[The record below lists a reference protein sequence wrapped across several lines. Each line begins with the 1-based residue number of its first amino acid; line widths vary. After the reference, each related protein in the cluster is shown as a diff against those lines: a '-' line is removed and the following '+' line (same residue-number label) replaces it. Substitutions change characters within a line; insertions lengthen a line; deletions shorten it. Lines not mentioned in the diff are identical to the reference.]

1 MAFFEGTQR
10 DWSGAVE
17 LGNEVAGHTLKEVG
31 FDNVLLELK
40 GEILALQVGAGRSKR
55 GDADWETQDRDSW
68 KGSSGGSRS
77 GRSSRSSSSSTFRPA
92 RPEDSADA
100 ASASADGGSENAADE
115 SVIDGSASDILKQM
129 MERRRQQVENNRHD
143 NQTTNPLT
151 ALLGLMIFSPWTLA
165 MAQQT
170 EASENQNS
178 GPSSDDSQ
186 GKGLRMNFRICTLE
200 MVLEYM
206 SEAAGFAIIAEADVS
221 GTVSVWNN
229 EPLDKNQAVALLIRF
244 LLKKATLLCGWVIP
258 SKLSPKA
265 MPALKNLPVQSGND
279 PAVVQN
285 SDRMITQI
293 IPVRYTGAVKLM
305 ENLEPLLPEEASM
318 TANED
323 SNAVVLTGTENS
335 IKRVMEIIQ
344 ALDTNL
350 SGASQIK
357 VFALQYADATELV
370 DVIEDLFEEDSKSS
384 SRSGSSRGSS
394 SSSSSSFFDRIRAM
408 REQRESGRS
417 SSESRSSS
425 SRSGRSSSSAP
436 NPTSRVVAVADE
448 RTNSLV
454 VSAAEEAMPMIAQ
467 FVQEIDRDVDEIT
480 ELRVFDLVYADAFE
494 MSEILTNLFSDENG
508 QNSQTRSSPRFGRG
522 DSSSSSSSRSSSSNE
537 SSARSQSMNQVT
549 AVPDPR
555 TNSLI
560 VWAAANMM
568 PQLER
573 MIQQLDSSNSRQQKV
588 FVYNLDNADVD
599 NVATI
604 LRGMFESQST
614 MMNNRNNANRSG
626 LNTNNQLNN
635 RTVNQSNF
643 SLGGGQNGN

>member
-1 MAFFEGTQR
+1 M
-10 DWSGAVE
+10 
-17 LGNEVAGHTLKEVG
+17 
-31 FDNVLLELK
+31 
-40 GEILALQVGAGRSKR
+40 I
-55 GDADWETQDRDSW
+55 
-68 KGSSGGSRS
+68 
-77 GRSSRSSSSSTFRPA
+77 
-92 RPEDSADA
+92 
-100 ASASADGGSENAADE
+100 
-115 SVIDGSASDILKQM
+115 
-129 MERRRQQVENNRHD
+129 
-143 NQTTNPLT
+143 TNKPIFLT
-151 ALLGLMIFSPWTLA
+151 ALLGLMSFSPWTPA
-165 MAQQT
+165 MAQLT

-178 GPSSDDSQ
+178 GTSSDAVE
-186 GKGLRMNFRICTLE
+186 GEGLRMNFRNVPLE

-206 SEAAGFAIIAEADVS
+206 SEAAWFAIIAEADVS

-229 EPLDKNQAVALLIRF
+229 KPLDKNQAVALLDSILIEKGYTAVRVGNT
-244 LLKKATLLCGWVIP
+244 LKII
-258 SKLSPKA
+258 SKSNA
-265 MPALKNLPVQSGND
+265 STQNLPVQSGND

-335 IKRVMEIIQ
+335 IKRVMVIIQ

-370 DVIEDLFEEDSKSS
+370 DVIEDLFEEDARSS

-394 SSSSSSFFDRIRAM
+394 SSGFSSFIDRMRAM
-408 REQRESGRS
+408 REGRESGGSGRDAGRS
-417 SSESRSSS
+417 SSR
-425 SRSGRSSSSAP
+425 GDRSSSSAP
-436 NPTSRVVAVADE
+436 NPTTRVVAVADE

-454 VSAAEEAMPMIAQ
+454 VSAAEEALPMITQ
-467 FVQEIDRDVDEIT
+467 LVQEIDRDVDEIT
-480 ELRVFDLVYADAFE
+480 ELRVFDLVHADAFE
-494 MSEILTNLFSDENG
+494 MSEILTNLFSGDNA
-508 QNSQTRSSPRFGRG
+508 QDSQSRSSPRFGRG
-522 DSSSSSSSRSSSSNE
+522 DSRSSSRSASNE
-537 SSARSQSMNQVT
+537 GSARSQSMSQVT

>member
-1 MAFFEGTQR
+1 MITKR
-10 DWSGAVE
+10 P
-17 LGNEVAGHTLKEVG
+17 
-31 FDNVLLELK
+31 
-40 GEILALQVGAGRSKR
+40 IL
-55 GDADWETQDRDSW
+55 
-68 KGSSGGSRS
+68 
-77 GRSSRSSSSSTFRPA
+77 
-92 RPEDSADA
+92 
-100 ASASADGGSENAADE
+100 
-115 SVIDGSASDILKQM
+115 
-129 MERRRQQVENNRHD
+129 
-143 NQTTNPLT
+143 LT

-170 EASENQNS
+170 EASENQSS

-186 GKGLRMNFRICTLE
+186 GKGLRMNFRNVPLE

-229 EPLDKNQAVALLIRF
+229 EPLDKNQAVALLDSILIEKGYTALRVGNT
-244 LLKKATLLCGWVIP
+244 LKII
-258 SKLSPKA
+258 SKSNA
-265 MPALKNLPVQSGND
+265 STQNLPVQSGND

-370 DVIEDLFEEDSKSS
+370 DVIEDLFEEDARSS

-394 SSSSSSFFDRIRAM
+394 SSGFSSFIERMRAM
-408 REQRESGRS
+408 REGRESSGSSRDGGR
-417 SSESRSSS
+417 SS
-425 SRSGRSSSSAP
+425 SRSGRSSSSAS
-436 NPTSRVVAVADE
+436 NPTTRVVAVADE

-454 VSAAEEAMPMIAQ
+454 VSAAEEALPMITQ
-467 FVQEIDRDVDEIT
+467 LVQEIDRDVDEIT
-480 ELRVFDLVYADAFE
+480 ELRVFDLVHADAFE
-494 MSEILTNLFSDENG
+494 MSEIMTNLFSGDNAQG
-508 QNSQTRSSPRFGRG
+508 SQSRSSPRFGRG
-522 DSSSSSSSRSSSSNE
+522 DSRSSSRSSGNE
-537 SSARSQSMNQVT
+537 GSARSQSMSQVT

>member
-1 MAFFEGTQR
+1 MITKR
-10 DWSGAVE
+10 P
-17 LGNEVAGHTLKEVG
+17 
-31 FDNVLLELK
+31 
-40 GEILALQVGAGRSKR
+40 IL
-55 GDADWETQDRDSW
+55 
-68 KGSSGGSRS
+68 
-77 GRSSRSSSSSTFRPA
+77 
-92 RPEDSADA
+92 
-100 ASASADGGSENAADE
+100 
-115 SVIDGSASDILKQM
+115 
-129 MERRRQQVENNRHD
+129 
-143 NQTTNPLT
+143 LT

-170 EASENQNS
+170 EASENQSS
-178 GPSSDDSQ
+178 GPSSDDSK
-186 GKGLRMNFRICTLE
+186 GKGLRMSFRNVPLE

-229 EPLDKNQAVALLIRF
+229 EPLDKNQAVALLDSILIEKGYTAVRVGNT
-244 LLKKATLLCGWVIP
+244 LKII
-258 SKLSPKA
+258 SKSNA
-265 MPALKNLPVQSGND
+265 STQNLPVQSGND

-370 DVIEDLFEEDSKSS
+370 DVIEDLFEEDARSS

-394 SSSSSSFFDRIRAM
+394 SSGFSSFIERMRAM
-408 REQRESGRS
+408 REGRESSGSSRDGGR
-417 SSESRSSS
+417 SS
-425 SRSGRSSSSAP
+425 SRSGRSSSSSS
-436 NPTSRVVAVADE
+436 NPTTRVVAVADE

-454 VSAAEEAMPMIAQ
+454 VSAAEEALPMITQ
-467 FVQEIDRDVDEIT
+467 LVQEIDRDVDEIT
-480 ELRVFDLVYADAFE
+480 ELRVFDLVHADAFE
-494 MSEILTNLFSDENG
+494 MSEILTNLFSGDNAQG
-508 QNSQTRSSPRFGRG
+508 SQSRSSPRFGRG
-522 DSSSSSSSRSSSSNE
+522 DSRSSSRSSSNE
-537 SSARSQSMNQVT
+537 GSARSQSMSQVT

>member
-1 MAFFEGTQR
+1 MITKR
-10 DWSGAVE
+10 P
-17 LGNEVAGHTLKEVG
+17 
-31 FDNVLLELK
+31 
-40 GEILALQVGAGRSKR
+40 IL
-55 GDADWETQDRDSW
+55 
-68 KGSSGGSRS
+68 
-77 GRSSRSSSSSTFRPA
+77 
-92 RPEDSADA
+92 
-100 ASASADGGSENAADE
+100 
-115 SVIDGSASDILKQM
+115 
-129 MERRRQQVENNRHD
+129 
-143 NQTTNPLT
+143 LT

-186 GKGLRMNFRICTLE
+186 GKGLRMNFRNVPLE

-229 EPLDKNQAVALLIRF
+229 EPLDKNQAVALLDSILIEKGYTALRVGNT
-244 LLKKATLLCGWVIP
+244 LKII
-258 SKLSPKA
+258 SKSNA
-265 MPALKNLPVQSGND
+265 STQNLPVQSGND

-370 DVIEDLFEEDSKSS
+370 DVIEDLFEEDARSS

-394 SSSSSSFFDRIRAM
+394 SSGFSSFIERMRAM
-408 REQRESGRS
+408 REGRESSGSSRDGGR
-417 SSESRSSS
+417 SS
-425 SRSGRSSSSAP
+425 SRSGPSSSSAS
-436 NPTSRVVAVADE
+436 NPTTRVVAVADE

-454 VSAAEEAMPMIAQ
+454 VSAAEEALPMITQ
-467 FVQEIDRDVDEIT
+467 LVQEIDRDVDEIT
-480 ELRVFDLVYADAFE
+480 ELRVFDLVHADAFE
-494 MSEILTNLFSDENG
+494 MSEILTNLFSGDNAQG
-508 QNSQTRSSPRFGRG
+508 SQSRSSPRFGRG
-522 DSSSSSSSRSSSSNE
+522 DSRSSSRSSSNE
-537 SSARSQSMNQVT
+537 GSARSQSMSQVT

-573 MIQQLDSSNSRQQKV
+573 MIQQLDSSNARQQKV

>member
-1 MAFFEGTQR
+1 MITKR
-10 DWSGAVE
+10 P
-17 LGNEVAGHTLKEVG
+17 
-31 FDNVLLELK
+31 
-40 GEILALQVGAGRSKR
+40 IL
-55 GDADWETQDRDSW
+55 
-68 KGSSGGSRS
+68 
-77 GRSSRSSSSSTFRPA
+77 
-92 RPEDSADA
+92 
-100 ASASADGGSENAADE
+100 
-115 SVIDGSASDILKQM
+115 
-129 MERRRQQVENNRHD
+129 
-143 NQTTNPLT
+143 LT
-151 ALLGLMIFSPWTLA
+151 ALLGLMSFSPWTLA

-186 GKGLRMNFRICTLE
+186 GKGLRMNFRNVPLE

-229 EPLDKNQAVALLIRF
+229 EPLDKNQAVALLDSILIEKGYTAVRVGNT
-244 LLKKATLLCGWVIP
+244 LKII
-258 SKLSPKA
+258 SKSNA
-265 MPALKNLPVQSGND
+265 STQNLPVQSGND

-293 IPVRYTGAVKLM
+293 IPVRYTAAVKLM

-335 IKRVMEIIQ
+335 IKRVKEIIQ

-394 SSSSSSFFDRIRAM
+394 SSSSSSFFDRIRAW

-425 SRSGRSSSSAP
+425 SKSKSSSSAP

-454 VSAAEEAMPMIAQ
+454 VSAAEETMPMIAQ
-467 FVQEIDRDVDEIT
+467 LVQEIDRDVDEIT
-480 ELRVFDLVYADAFE
+480 ELRVFDWVYADAFE
-494 MSEILTNLFSDENG
+494 MSEILTNLF
-508 QNSQTRSSPRFGRG
+508 
-522 DSSSSSSSRSSSSNE
+522 
-537 SSARSQSMNQVT
+537 
-549 AVPDPR
+549 
-555 TNSLI
+555 
-560 VWAAANMM
+560 
-568 PQLER
+568 
-573 MIQQLDSSNSRQQKV
+573 
-588 FVYNLDNADVD
+588 
-599 NVATI
+599 
-604 LRGMFESQST
+604 
-614 MMNNRNNANRSG
+614 
-626 LNTNNQLNN
+626 
-635 RTVNQSNF
+635 
-643 SLGGGQNGN
+643 

>member
-1 MAFFEGTQR
+1 MITKR
-10 DWSGAVE
+10 P
-17 LGNEVAGHTLKEVG
+17 
-31 FDNVLLELK
+31 
-40 GEILALQVGAGRSKR
+40 IL
-55 GDADWETQDRDSW
+55 
-68 KGSSGGSRS
+68 
-77 GRSSRSSSSSTFRPA
+77 
-92 RPEDSADA
+92 
-100 ASASADGGSENAADE
+100 
-115 SVIDGSASDILKQM
+115 
-129 MERRRQQVENNRHD
+129 
-143 NQTTNPLT
+143 LT

-170 EASENQNS
+170 EASENQSS

-186 GKGLRMNFRICTLE
+186 GKGLRMNFRNVPLE

-229 EPLDKNQAVALLIRF
+229 EPLDKNQAVALLDSILIEKGYTALRVGNT
-244 LLKKATLLCGWVIP
+244 LKII
-258 SKLSPKA
+258 SKSNA
-265 MPALKNLPVQSGND
+265 STQNLPVQSGND

-370 DVIEDLFEEDSKSS
+370 DVIEDLFEEDARSS

-394 SSSSSSFFDRIRAM
+394 SSGFSSFIERMRAM
-408 REQRESGRS
+408 REGRESSGSSRDGGR
-417 SSESRSSS
+417 SS
-425 SRSGRSSSSAP
+425 SRSGRSSSSAS
-436 NPTSRVVAVADE
+436 NPTTRVVAVADE

-454 VSAAEEAMPMIAQ
+454 VSAAEEALPMITQ
-467 FVQEIDRDVDEIT
+467 LVQEIDRDVDEIT
-480 ELRVFDLVYADAFE
+480 ELRVFDLVHADAFE
-494 MSEILTNLFSDENG
+494 MSEILTNLFSGDNAQG
-508 QNSQTRSSPRFGRG
+508 SQSRSSPRFGRG
-522 DSSSSSSSRSSSSNE
+522 DSRSSSRSSSNE
-537 SSARSQSMNQVT
+537 GSARSQSMSQVT

>member
-1 MAFFEGTQR
+1 MITKR
-10 DWSGAVE
+10 P
-17 LGNEVAGHTLKEVG
+17 
-31 FDNVLLELK
+31 
-40 GEILALQVGAGRSKR
+40 IL
-55 GDADWETQDRDSW
+55 
-68 KGSSGGSRS
+68 
-77 GRSSRSSSSSTFRPA
+77 
-92 RPEDSADA
+92 
-100 ASASADGGSENAADE
+100 
-115 SVIDGSASDILKQM
+115 
-129 MERRRQQVENNRHD
+129 
-143 NQTTNPLT
+143 LT

-170 EASENQNS
+170 EASENQSS

-186 GKGLRMNFRICTLE
+186 GKGLRMNFRNVPLE

-229 EPLDKNQAVALLIRF
+229 EPLDKNQAVALLDSILIEKGYTALRVGNT
-244 LLKKATLLCGWVIP
+244 LKII
-258 SKLSPKA
+258 SKSNA
-265 MPALKNLPVQSGND
+265 STQNLPVQSGND

-370 DVIEDLFEEDSKSS
+370 DVIEDLFEEDARSS

-394 SSSSSSFFDRIRAM
+394 SSGFSSFIERMRAM
-408 REQRESGRS
+408 REGRESSGSSRDGGR
-417 SSESRSSS
+417 SS
-425 SRSGRSSSSAP
+425 SRSGPSSSSAS
-436 NPTSRVVAVADE
+436 NPTTRVVAVADE

-454 VSAAEEAMPMIAQ
+454 VSAAEEALPMITQ
-467 FVQEIDRDVDEIT
+467 LVQEIDRDVDEIT
-480 ELRVFDLVYADAFE
+480 ELRVFDLVHADAFE
-494 MSEILTNLFSDENG
+494 MSEILTNLFSGDNAQG
-508 QNSQTRSSPRFGRG
+508 SQSRSSPRFGRG
-522 DSSSSSSSRSSSSNE
+522 DSRSSSRSSSNE
-537 SSARSQSMNQVT
+537 GSARSQSMSQVT

-573 MIQQLDSSNSRQQKV
+573 MIQQLDSSNARQQKV

>member
-1 MAFFEGTQR
+1 MITKR
-10 DWSGAVE
+10 P
-17 LGNEVAGHTLKEVG
+17 
-31 FDNVLLELK
+31 
-40 GEILALQVGAGRSKR
+40 IL
-55 GDADWETQDRDSW
+55 
-68 KGSSGGSRS
+68 
-77 GRSSRSSSSSTFRPA
+77 
-92 RPEDSADA
+92 
-100 ASASADGGSENAADE
+100 
-115 SVIDGSASDILKQM
+115 
-129 MERRRQQVENNRHD
+129 
-143 NQTTNPLT
+143 LT

-170 EASENQNS
+170 EASENQSS

-186 GKGLRMNFRICTLE
+186 GKGLRMNFRNVPLE

-229 EPLDKNQAVALLIRF
+229 EPLDKNQAVALLDSILIEKGYTALRVGNT
-244 LLKKATLLCGWVIP
+244 LKII
-258 SKLSPKA
+258 SKSNA
-265 MPALKNLPVQSGND
+265 STQNLPVQSGND

-370 DVIEDLFEEDSKSS
+370 DVIEDLFEEDARSS

-394 SSSSSSFFDRIRAM
+394 SSGFSSFIERMRAM
-408 REQRESGRS
+408 REGRESSGSSRDGGR
-417 SSESRSSS
+417 SS
-425 SRSGRSSSSAP
+425 SRSGRSSSSAS
-436 NPTSRVVAVADE
+436 NPTTRVVAVADE

-454 VSAAEEAMPMIAQ
+454 VSAAEEALPMITQ
-467 FVQEIDRDVDEIT
+467 LVQEIDRDVDEIT
-480 ELRVFDLVYADAFE
+480 ELRVFDLVHADAFE
-494 MSEILTNLFSDENG
+494 MSEILTNLFSGDNAQG
-508 QNSQTRSSPRFGRG
+508 SQSRSSPRFGRG
-522 DSSSSSSSRSSSSNE
+522 DSRSSSRSSSNE
-537 SSARSQSMNQVT
+537 GSARSQSMSQVT

-604 LRGMFESQST
+604 LRGLFESQST

-635 RTVNQSNF
+635 RTVNQSNV

>member
-1 MAFFEGTQR
+1 MITKR
-10 DWSGAVE
+10 P
-17 LGNEVAGHTLKEVG
+17 
-31 FDNVLLELK
+31 
-40 GEILALQVGAGRSKR
+40 IL
-55 GDADWETQDRDSW
+55 
-68 KGSSGGSRS
+68 
-77 GRSSRSSSSSTFRPA
+77 
-92 RPEDSADA
+92 
-100 ASASADGGSENAADE
+100 
-115 SVIDGSASDILKQM
+115 
-129 MERRRQQVENNRHD
+129 
-143 NQTTNPLT
+143 LT

-186 GKGLRMNFRICTLE
+186 GKGLRMNFRNVPLE

-229 EPLDKNQAVALLIRF
+229 EPLDKNQAVALLDSILIEKGYTAVRVGNT
-244 LLKKATLLCGWVIP
+244 LKII
-258 SKLSPKA
+258 SKSNA
-265 MPALKNLPVQSGND
+265 STQNLPVQSGND

-370 DVIEDLFEEDSKSS
+370 DVIEDLFEEDARSS

-394 SSSSSSFFDRIRAM
+394 SSGFSSFIERMRAM
-408 REQRESGRS
+408 REGRESSGSSRDGGR
-417 SSESRSSS
+417 SS
-425 SRSGRSSSSAP
+425 SRSGRSSSSAS
-436 NPTSRVVAVADE
+436 NPTTRVVAVADE

-454 VSAAEEAMPMIAQ
+454 VSAAEEALPMITQ
-467 FVQEIDRDVDEIT
+467 LVQEIDRDVDEIT
-480 ELRVFDLVYADAFE
+480 ELRVFDLVHADAFE
-494 MSEILTNLFSDENG
+494 MSEILTNLFSGDNAQG
-508 QNSQTRSSPRFGRG
+508 SQSRSSPRFGRG
-522 DSSSSSSSRSSSSNE
+522 DSRSSSRSSSNE
-537 SSARSQSMNQVT
+537 GSARSQSMSQVT

>member
-1 MAFFEGTQR
+1 MITKR
-10 DWSGAVE
+10 P
-17 LGNEVAGHTLKEVG
+17 
-31 FDNVLLELK
+31 
-40 GEILALQVGAGRSKR
+40 IL
-55 GDADWETQDRDSW
+55 
-68 KGSSGGSRS
+68 
-77 GRSSRSSSSSTFRPA
+77 
-92 RPEDSADA
+92 
-100 ASASADGGSENAADE
+100 
-115 SVIDGSASDILKQM
+115 
-129 MERRRQQVENNRHD
+129 
-143 NQTTNPLT
+143 LT
-151 ALLGLMIFSPWTLA
+151 ALMGLMSFSPWPPA

-170 EASENQNS
+170 VASETPNTA
-178 GPSSDDSQ
+178 PSSDDSQ
-186 GKGLRMNFRICTLE
+186 GKGLRMNFRNVPLE

-229 EPLDKNQAVALLIRF
+229 EPLDKNQAVDLLDSILIEKGYTAVRVGNT
-244 LLKKATLLCGWVIP
+244 LKII
-258 SKLSPKA
+258 SKGNASTQ
-265 MPALKNLPVQSGND
+265 NLPVQSGND
-279 PAVVQN
+279 PAAVQN

-293 IPVRYTGAVKLM
+293 IPVRYTGAGKLL

-370 DVIEDLFEEDSKSS
+370 DVIEDLFEEDARSS

-394 SSSSSSFFDRIRAM
+394 SSGFSSFIDRMRAM
-408 REQRESGRS
+408 REGRESGGSSRDGGRS
-417 SSESRSSS
+417 SSRGD
-425 SRSGRSSSSAP
+425 RSSSAP
-436 NPTSRVVAVADE
+436 NPATRVVAVADE

-454 VSAAEEAMPMIAQ
+454 VSAAEEALPMITQ
-467 FVQEIDRDVDEIT
+467 LVQEIDRDVDEIT
-480 ELRVFDLVYADAFE
+480 ELRVFDLVHADAFE
-494 MSEILTNLFSDENG
+494 MSEILTNLFSGDNA
-508 QNSQTRSSPRFGRG
+508 QDSQSRSSPRFGRG
-522 DSSSSSSSRSSSSNE
+522 DSRSSSRSTNNE
-537 SSARSQSMNQVT
+537 GSARSQSMSQVT

>member
-1 MAFFEGTQR
+1 MITKR
-10 DWSGAVE
+10 P
-17 LGNEVAGHTLKEVG
+17 
-31 FDNVLLELK
+31 
-40 GEILALQVGAGRSKR
+40 IL
-55 GDADWETQDRDSW
+55 
-68 KGSSGGSRS
+68 
-77 GRSSRSSSSSTFRPA
+77 
-92 RPEDSADA
+92 
-100 ASASADGGSENAADE
+100 
-115 SVIDGSASDILKQM
+115 
-129 MERRRQQVENNRHD
+129 
-143 NQTTNPLT
+143 LT

-170 EASENQNS
+170 EASENQSS

-186 GKGLRMNFRICTLE
+186 GKGLRMNFRNVPLE

-229 EPLDKNQAVALLIRF
+229 EPLDKNQAVALLDSILIEKGYTALRVGNT
-244 LLKKATLLCGWVIP
+244 LKII
-258 SKLSPKA
+258 SKSNA
-265 MPALKNLPVQSGND
+265 STQNLPVQSGND

-305 ENLEPLLPEEASM
+305 ENLEPLLPGEASM

-370 DVIEDLFEEDSKSS
+370 DVIEDLFEEDARSS

-394 SSSSSSFFDRIRAM
+394 SSGFSSFIERMRAM
-408 REQRESGRS
+408 REGRESSGSSRDGGR
-417 SSESRSSS
+417 SS
-425 SRSGRSSSSAP
+425 SRSGRSSSSAS
-436 NPTSRVVAVADE
+436 NPTTRVVAVADE

-454 VSAAEEAMPMIAQ
+454 VSAAEEALPMITQ
-467 FVQEIDRDVDEIT
+467 LVQEIDRDVDEIT
-480 ELRVFDLVYADAFE
+480 ELRVFDLVHADAFE
-494 MSEILTNLFSDENG
+494 MSEILTNLFSGDNAQG
-508 QNSQTRSSPRFGRG
+508 SQSRSSPRFGRG
-522 DSSSSSSSRSSSSNE
+522 DSRSSSRSSSNE
-537 SSARSQSMNQVT
+537 GSARSQSMSQVT

-635 RTVNQSNF
+635 RTANQSNF

>member
-1 MAFFEGTQR
+1 MITKR
-10 DWSGAVE
+10 P
-17 LGNEVAGHTLKEVG
+17 
-31 FDNVLLELK
+31 
-40 GEILALQVGAGRSKR
+40 IL
-55 GDADWETQDRDSW
+55 
-68 KGSSGGSRS
+68 
-77 GRSSRSSSSSTFRPA
+77 
-92 RPEDSADA
+92 
-100 ASASADGGSENAADE
+100 
-115 SVIDGSASDILKQM
+115 
-129 MERRRQQVENNRHD
+129 
-143 NQTTNPLT
+143 LT

-170 EASENQNS
+170 EASENQSS

-186 GKGLRMNFRICTLE
+186 GKGLRMNFRNVPLE

-229 EPLDKNQAVALLIRF
+229 KPLDKNQAVALLDSILIEKGYTAVRVGNT
-244 LLKKATLLCGWVIP
+244 LKII
-258 SKLSPKA
+258 SKSNA
-265 MPALKNLPVQSGND
+265 STQNLPVQSGND

-370 DVIEDLFEEDSKSS
+370 DVIEDLFEEDARSS

-394 SSSSSSFFDRIRAM
+394 SSGFSSFIERMRAM
-408 REQRESGRS
+408 REGRESSGSSRDGGR
-417 SSESRSSS
+417 SS
-425 SRSGRSSSSAP
+425 SRSGRSSSSAS
-436 NPTSRVVAVADE
+436 NPTTRVVAVADE

-454 VSAAEEAMPMIAQ
+454 VSAAEEALPMITQ
-467 FVQEIDRDVDEIT
+467 LVQEIDRDVDEIT
-480 ELRVFDLVYADAFE
+480 ELRVFDLVHADAFE
-494 MSEILTNLFSDENG
+494 MSEILTNLFSGDNAQG
-508 QNSQTRSSPRFGRG
+508 SQSRSSPRFGRG
-522 DSSSSSSSRSSSSNE
+522 DSRSSSRSSSNE
-537 SSARSQSMNQVT
+537 GSARSQSMSQVT

>member
-1 MAFFEGTQR
+1 MITKR
-10 DWSGAVE
+10 P
-17 LGNEVAGHTLKEVG
+17 
-31 FDNVLLELK
+31 
-40 GEILALQVGAGRSKR
+40 IL
-55 GDADWETQDRDSW
+55 
-68 KGSSGGSRS
+68 
-77 GRSSRSSSSSTFRPA
+77 
-92 RPEDSADA
+92 
-100 ASASADGGSENAADE
+100 
-115 SVIDGSASDILKQM
+115 
-129 MERRRQQVENNRHD
+129 
-143 NQTTNPLT
+143 LT

-170 EASENQNS
+170 EASENQSS

-186 GKGLRMNFRICTLE
+186 GKGLRMNFRNVPLE

-229 EPLDKNQAVALLIRF
+229 EPLDKNQAVALLDSILIEKGYTALRVGNT
-244 LLKKATLLCGWVIP
+244 LKII
-258 SKLSPKA
+258 SKSNA
-265 MPALKNLPVQSGND
+265 STQNLPVQSGND

-394 SSSSSSFFDRIRAM
+394 SSSSSSFFDRIRAW

-425 SRSGRSSSSAP
+425 SKSKSSSSAP

-454 VSAAEEAMPMIAQ
+454 VSAAEEALPMITQ
-467 FVQEIDRDVDEIT
+467 LVQEIDRDVDEIT
-480 ELRVFDLVYADAFE
+480 ELRVFDLVHADAFE
-494 MSEILTNLFSDENG
+494 MSEILTNLFSGDNAQG
-508 QNSQTRSSPRFGRG
+508 SQSRSSPRFGRG
-522 DSSSSSSSRSSSSNE
+522 DSRSSSRSSSNE
-537 SSARSQSMNQVT
+537 GSARSQSMSQVT

-573 MIQQLDSSNSRQQKV
+573 MIQQLDSSNARQQKV

-614 MMNNRNNANRSG
+614 MMNNSNNANRSG

>member
-1 MAFFEGTQR
+1 MITKR
-10 DWSGAVE
+10 P
-17 LGNEVAGHTLKEVG
+17 
-31 FDNVLLELK
+31 
-40 GEILALQVGAGRSKR
+40 IL
-55 GDADWETQDRDSW
+55 
-68 KGSSGGSRS
+68 
-77 GRSSRSSSSSTFRPA
+77 
-92 RPEDSADA
+92 
-100 ASASADGGSENAADE
+100 
-115 SVIDGSASDILKQM
+115 
-129 MERRRQQVENNRHD
+129 
-143 NQTTNPLT
+143 LT

-170 EASENQNS
+170 EASENQSS

-186 GKGLRMNFRICTLE
+186 GKGLRMNFRNVPLE

-229 EPLDKNQAVALLIRF
+229 EPLDKNQAVALLDSILIEKGYTALRVGNT
-244 LLKKATLLCGWVIP
+244 LKII
-258 SKLSPKA
+258 SKSNA
-265 MPALKNLPVQSGND
+265 STQNLPVQSGND

-305 ENLEPLLPEEASM
+305 ENLEPLLPGEASM

-370 DVIEDLFEEDSKSS
+370 DVIEDLFEEDARSS

-394 SSSSSSFFDRIRAM
+394 SSGFSSFIERMRAM
-408 REQRESGRS
+408 REGRESSGSSRYGGR
-417 SSESRSSS
+417 SS
-425 SRSGRSSSSAP
+425 SRSGRSSSSAS
-436 NPTSRVVAVADE
+436 NPTTRVVAVADE

-454 VSAAEEAMPMIAQ
+454 VSAAEEALPMITQ
-467 FVQEIDRDVDEIT
+467 LVQEIDRDVDEIT
-480 ELRVFDLVYADAFE
+480 ELRVFDLVHADAFE
-494 MSEILTNLFSDENG
+494 MSEILTNLFSGDNAQG
-508 QNSQTRSSPRFGRG
+508 SQSRSSPRFGRG
-522 DSSSSSSSRSSSSNE
+522 DSRSSSRSSSNE
-537 SSARSQSMNQVT
+537 GSARSQSMSQVT

>member
-1 MAFFEGTQR
+1 MITKR
-10 DWSGAVE
+10 P
-17 LGNEVAGHTLKEVG
+17 
-31 FDNVLLELK
+31 
-40 GEILALQVGAGRSKR
+40 IL
-55 GDADWETQDRDSW
+55 
-68 KGSSGGSRS
+68 
-77 GRSSRSSSSSTFRPA
+77 
-92 RPEDSADA
+92 
-100 ASASADGGSENAADE
+100 
-115 SVIDGSASDILKQM
+115 
-129 MERRRQQVENNRHD
+129 
-143 NQTTNPLT
+143 LT

-178 GPSSDDSQ
+178 GPFSDDSQ
-186 GKGLRMNFRICTLE
+186 GKGLRMNFRNVPLE

-229 EPLDKNQAVALLIRF
+229 EPLDKNQAVALLDSILIEKGYTALRVGNT
-244 LLKKATLLCGWVIP
+244 LKII
-258 SKLSPKA
+258 SKSNA
-265 MPALKNLPVQSGND
+265 STQNLPVQSGND

-370 DVIEDLFEEDSKSS
+370 DVIEDLFEEDARSS

-394 SSSSSSFFDRIRAM
+394 SSGFSSFIERMRAM
-408 REQRESGRS
+408 REGRESSGSSRDGGR
-417 SSESRSSS
+417 SS
-425 SRSGRSSSSAP
+425 SRSGRSSSSAS
-436 NPTSRVVAVADE
+436 NPTTRVVAVADE

-454 VSAAEEAMPMIAQ
+454 VSAAEEALPMITQ
-467 FVQEIDRDVDEIT
+467 LVQEIDRDVDEIT
-480 ELRVFDLVYADAFE
+480 ELRVFDLVHADAFE
-494 MSEILTNLFSDENG
+494 MSEILTNLFSGDNAQG
-508 QNSQTRSSPRFGRG
+508 SQSRSSPRFGRG
-522 DSSSSSSSRSSSSNE
+522 DSRSSSRSSSNE
-537 SSARSQSMNQVT
+537 GSARSQSMSQVT

>member
-1 MAFFEGTQR
+1 
-10 DWSGAVE
+10 
-17 LGNEVAGHTLKEVG
+17 
-31 FDNVLLELK
+31 
-40 GEILALQVGAGRSKR
+40 
-55 GDADWETQDRDSW
+55 
-68 KGSSGGSRS
+68 
-77 GRSSRSSSSSTFRPA
+77 
-92 RPEDSADA
+92 
-100 ASASADGGSENAADE
+100 
-115 SVIDGSASDILKQM
+115 
-129 MERRRQQVENNRHD
+129 
-143 NQTTNPLT
+143 
-151 ALLGLMIFSPWTLA
+151 
-165 MAQQT
+165 
-170 EASENQNS
+170 
-178 GPSSDDSQ
+178 
-186 GKGLRMNFRICTLE
+186 MNFRNVPLE

-229 EPLDKNQAVALLIRF
+229 KPLDKNQAVALLDSILIEKGYTAVRVGNT
-244 LLKKATLLCGWVIP
+244 LKII
-258 SKLSPKA
+258 SKSNA
-265 MPALKNLPVQSGND
+265 STQNLPVQSGND
-279 PAVVQN
+279 PSAVQN

-370 DVIEDLFEEDSKSS
+370 DVIEDLFEEDARSS

-394 SSSSSSFFDRIRAM
+394 SSGFSSFIDRMRAM
-408 REQRESGRS
+408 REGRESGGSGRDGGRS
-417 SSESRSSS
+417 SSR
-425 SRSGRSSSSAP
+425 GDRSSSSAP
-436 NPTSRVVAVADE
+436 NPTTRVVAVADE

-454 VSAAEEAMPMIAQ
+454 VSAAEEALPMITQ
-467 FVQEIDRDVDEIT
+467 LVQEIDRDVDEIT
-480 ELRVFDLVYADAFE
+480 ELRVFDLVHADAFE
-494 MSEILTNLFSDENG
+494 MSEILTNLFSGDNAQG
-508 QNSQTRSSPRFGRG
+508 SQSRSSPRFGRG
-522 DSSSSSSSRSSSSNE
+522 DSRSSSRSSSNE
-537 SSARSQSMNQVT
+537 GSARSQSMSQVT

>member
-1 MAFFEGTQR
+1 MITKR
-10 DWSGAVE
+10 P
-17 LGNEVAGHTLKEVG
+17 
-31 FDNVLLELK
+31 
-40 GEILALQVGAGRSKR
+40 IL
-55 GDADWETQDRDSW
+55 
-68 KGSSGGSRS
+68 
-77 GRSSRSSSSSTFRPA
+77 
-92 RPEDSADA
+92 
-100 ASASADGGSENAADE
+100 
-115 SVIDGSASDILKQM
+115 
-129 MERRRQQVENNRHD
+129 
-143 NQTTNPLT
+143 LT

-186 GKGLRMNFRICTLE
+186 GKGLRMNFRNVPLE

-229 EPLDKNQAVALLIRF
+229 EPLDKNQAVALLDSILIEKGYTAVRVGNT
-244 LLKKATLLCGWVIP
+244 LKII
-258 SKLSPKA
+258 SKSNA
-265 MPALKNLPVQSGND
+265 STQNLPVQSGND

-394 SSSSSSFFDRIRAM
+394 SSSSSSFFDRIRAW

-425 SRSGRSSSSAP
+425 SKSKSSSSAP

-454 VSAAEEAMPMIAQ
+454 VSAAEETMPMIAQ
-467 FVQEIDRDVDEIT
+467 LVQEIDRDVDEIT

-508 QNSQTRSSPRFGRG
+508 QNSQTRSSPRYSRS
-522 DSSSSSSSRSSSSNE
+522 SSSSSSSRSSRSSRSLSSKE
-537 SSARSQSMNQVT
+537 SSRSQSMNQVT

>member
-1 MAFFEGTQR
+1 MITKR
-10 DWSGAVE
+10 P
-17 LGNEVAGHTLKEVG
+17 
-31 FDNVLLELK
+31 
-40 GEILALQVGAGRSKR
+40 IL
-55 GDADWETQDRDSW
+55 
-68 KGSSGGSRS
+68 
-77 GRSSRSSSSSTFRPA
+77 
-92 RPEDSADA
+92 
-100 ASASADGGSENAADE
+100 
-115 SVIDGSASDILKQM
+115 
-129 MERRRQQVENNRHD
+129 
-143 NQTTNPLT
+143 LT

-170 EASENQNS
+170 EASENQSS

-186 GKGLRMNFRICTLE
+186 GKGLRMNFRNVPLE

-229 EPLDKNQAVALLIRF
+229 EPLDKNQAVALLDSILIEKGYTALRVGNT
-244 LLKKATLLCGWVIP
+244 LKII
-258 SKLSPKA
+258 SKSNA
-265 MPALKNLPVQSGND
+265 STQNLPVQSGND

-394 SSSSSSFFDRIRAM
+394 SSSSSSFFDRIRAW

-425 SRSGRSSSSAP
+425 SKSKSSSSAP

-454 VSAAEEAMPMIAQ
+454 VSAAEEALPMITQ
-467 FVQEIDRDVDEIT
+467 LVQEIDRDVDEIT
-480 ELRVFDLVYADAFE
+480 ELRVFDLVHADAFE
-494 MSEILTNLFSDENG
+494 MSEILTNLFSGDNAQG
-508 QNSQTRSSPRFGRG
+508 SQSRSSPRFGRG
-522 DSSSSSSSRSSSSNE
+522 DSRSSSRSSSNE
-537 SSARSQSMNQVT
+537 GSARSQSMSQVT

>member
-1 MAFFEGTQR
+1 MITKR
-10 DWSGAVE
+10 P
-17 LGNEVAGHTLKEVG
+17 
-31 FDNVLLELK
+31 
-40 GEILALQVGAGRSKR
+40 IL
-55 GDADWETQDRDSW
+55 
-68 KGSSGGSRS
+68 
-77 GRSSRSSSSSTFRPA
+77 
-92 RPEDSADA
+92 
-100 ASASADGGSENAADE
+100 
-115 SVIDGSASDILKQM
+115 
-129 MERRRQQVENNRHD
+129 
-143 NQTTNPLT
+143 LT
-151 ALLGLMIFSPWTLA
+151 ALLGLMIFSPWALA

-186 GKGLRMNFRICTLE
+186 GKGLRMNFRNVPLE

-229 EPLDKNQAVALLIRF
+229 EPLDKNQAVALLDSILIEKGYTALRVGNT
-244 LLKKATLLCGWVIP
+244 LKII
-258 SKLSPKA
+258 SKSNA
-265 MPALKNLPVQSGND
+265 STQNLPVQSGND

-305 ENLEPLLPEEASM
+305 ENLEPLLPGEASM

-370 DVIEDLFEEDSKSS
+370 DVIEDLFEEDARSS

-394 SSSSSSFFDRIRAM
+394 SSGFSSFIERMRAM
-408 REQRESGRS
+408 REGRESSGSSRDGGR
-417 SSESRSSS
+417 SS
-425 SRSGRSSSSAP
+425 SRSGRSSSSAS
-436 NPTSRVVAVADE
+436 NPTTRVVAVADE

-454 VSAAEEAMPMIAQ
+454 VSAAEEALPMITQ
-467 FVQEIDRDVDEIT
+467 LVQEIDRDVDEIT
-480 ELRVFDLVYADAFE
+480 ELRVFDLVHADAFE
-494 MSEILTNLFSDENG
+494 MSEILTNLFSGDNAQG
-508 QNSQTRSSPRFGRG
+508 SQSRSSPRFGRG
-522 DSSSSSSSRSSSSNE
+522 DSRSSSRSSSNE
-537 SSARSQSMNQVT
+537 GSARSQSMSQVT

>member
-1 MAFFEGTQR
+1 MITKR
-10 DWSGAVE
+10 P
-17 LGNEVAGHTLKEVG
+17 
-31 FDNVLLELK
+31 
-40 GEILALQVGAGRSKR
+40 IL
-55 GDADWETQDRDSW
+55 
-68 KGSSGGSRS
+68 
-77 GRSSRSSSSSTFRPA
+77 
-92 RPEDSADA
+92 
-100 ASASADGGSENAADE
+100 
-115 SVIDGSASDILKQM
+115 
-129 MERRRQQVENNRHD
+129 
-143 NQTTNPLT
+143 LT
-151 ALLGLMIFSPWTLA
+151 ALLGLMSFSPWTLA

-170 EASENQNS
+170 EASENQSS

-186 GKGLRMNFRICTLE
+186 GKGLRMNFRNVPLE

-229 EPLDKNQAVALLIRF
+229 EPLDKNQAVALLDSILIEKGYTAVRVGNT
-244 LLKKATLLCGWVIP
+244 LKII
-258 SKLSPKA
+258 SKSNA
-265 MPALKNLPVQSGND
+265 STQNLPVQSGND

-350 SGASQIK
+350 SGTSQIK

-394 SSSSSSFFDRIRAM
+394 SSSSSSFFDRIRAW

-425 SRSGRSSSSAP
+425 SKSKSSSSAP

-454 VSAAEEAMPMIAQ
+454 VSAAEETMPMIAQ
-467 FVQEIDRDVDEIT
+467 LVQEIDRDVDEIT
-480 ELRVFDLVYADAFE
+480 ELRVFDLVHADAFE
-494 MSEILTNLFSDENG
+494 MSEILTNLFSGDNA
-508 QNSQTRSSPRFGRG
+508 QDSQSRSSPRFGRG
-522 DSSSSSSSRSSSSNE
+522 DSRSSSRSASNE
-537 SSARSQSMNQVT
+537 GSARSQSMSQVT

>member
-1 MAFFEGTQR
+1 MITKR
-10 DWSGAVE
+10 P
-17 LGNEVAGHTLKEVG
+17 
-31 FDNVLLELK
+31 
-40 GEILALQVGAGRSKR
+40 IL
-55 GDADWETQDRDSW
+55 
-68 KGSSGGSRS
+68 
-77 GRSSRSSSSSTFRPA
+77 
-92 RPEDSADA
+92 
-100 ASASADGGSENAADE
+100 
-115 SVIDGSASDILKQM
+115 
-129 MERRRQQVENNRHD
+129 
-143 NQTTNPLT
+143 LT

-170 EASENQNS
+170 EASENQSS

-186 GKGLRMNFRICTLE
+186 GKGLRMNFRNVPLE

-229 EPLDKNQAVALLIRF
+229 EPLDKNQAVALLDSILIEKGYTALRVGNT
-244 LLKKATLLCGWVIP
+244 LKII
-258 SKLSPKA
+258 SKSNA
-265 MPALKNLPVQSGND
+265 STQNLPVQSGND

-370 DVIEDLFEEDSKSS
+370 DVIEDLFEEDARSS

-394 SSSSSSFFDRIRAM
+394 SSGFSSFIERMRAM
-408 REQRESGRS
+408 REGRESSGSSRDGGR
-417 SSESRSSS
+417 SS
-425 SRSGRSSSSAP
+425 SRSGRSSSSAS
-436 NPTSRVVAVADE
+436 NPTTRVVAVADE

-454 VSAAEEAMPMIAQ
+454 VSAAEEALPMITQ
-467 FVQEIDRDVDEIT
+467 LVQEIDRDVDEIT
-480 ELRVFDLVYADAFE
+480 ELRVFDLVHADAFE
-494 MSEILTNLFSDENG
+494 MSEILTNLFSGDNAQG
-508 QNSQTRSSPRFGRG
+508 SQSRSSPRFGRG
-522 DSSSSSSSRSSSSNE
+522 DSRSSSRSSSNE
-537 SSARSQSMNQVT
+537 GSARSQSMSQVT

-573 MIQQLDSSNSRQQKV
+573 MIQQLDSSNARQQKV

-614 MMNNRNNANRSG
+614 MMNNSNNANRSG

>member
-1 MAFFEGTQR
+1 MITKR
-10 DWSGAVE
+10 P
-17 LGNEVAGHTLKEVG
+17 
-31 FDNVLLELK
+31 
-40 GEILALQVGAGRSKR
+40 IL
-55 GDADWETQDRDSW
+55 
-68 KGSSGGSRS
+68 
-77 GRSSRSSSSSTFRPA
+77 
-92 RPEDSADA
+92 
-100 ASASADGGSENAADE
+100 
-115 SVIDGSASDILKQM
+115 
-129 MERRRQQVENNRHD
+129 
-143 NQTTNPLT
+143 LT

-170 EASENQNS
+170 EASENQSS

-186 GKGLRMNFRICTLE
+186 GKGLRMNFRNVPLE

-229 EPLDKNQAVALLIRF
+229 EPLDINQAVALLDSILIEKGYTALRVGNT
-244 LLKKATLLCGWVIP
+244 LKII
-258 SKLSPKA
+258 SKSNA
-265 MPALKNLPVQSGND
+265 STQNLPVQSGND

-370 DVIEDLFEEDSKSS
+370 DVIEDLFEEDARSS

-394 SSSSSSFFDRIRAM
+394 SSGFSSFIERMRAM
-408 REQRESGRS
+408 REGRESSGSSRDGGR
-417 SSESRSSS
+417 SS
-425 SRSGRSSSSAP
+425 SRSGRSSSSAS
-436 NPTSRVVAVADE
+436 NPTTRVVAVADE

-454 VSAAEEAMPMIAQ
+454 VSAAEEALPMITQ
-467 FVQEIDRDVDEIT
+467 LVQEIDRDVDEIT
-480 ELRVFDLVYADAFE
+480 ELRVFDLVHADAFE
-494 MSEILTNLFSDENG
+494 MSEILTNLFSGDNAQG
-508 QNSQTRSSPRFGRG
+508 SQSRSSPRFGRG
-522 DSSSSSSSRSSSSNE
+522 DSRSSSRSSSNE
-537 SSARSQSMNQVT
+537 GSARSQSMSQVT

>member
-1 MAFFEGTQR
+1 
-10 DWSGAVE
+10 
-17 LGNEVAGHTLKEVG
+17 
-31 FDNVLLELK
+31 
-40 GEILALQVGAGRSKR
+40 
-55 GDADWETQDRDSW
+55 
-68 KGSSGGSRS
+68 
-77 GRSSRSSSSSTFRPA
+77 
-92 RPEDSADA
+92 
-100 ASASADGGSENAADE
+100 
-115 SVIDGSASDILKQM
+115 
-129 MERRRQQVENNRHD
+129 
-143 NQTTNPLT
+143 
-151 ALLGLMIFSPWTLA
+151 
-165 MAQQT
+165 
-170 EASENQNS
+170 
-178 GPSSDDSQ
+178 
-186 GKGLRMNFRICTLE
+186 
-200 MVLEYM
+200 
-206 SEAAGFAIIAEADVS
+206 
-221 GTVSVWNN
+221 
-229 EPLDKNQAVALLIRF
+229 
-244 LLKKATLLCGWVIP
+244 
-258 SKLSPKA
+258 
-265 MPALKNLPVQSGND
+265 
-279 PAVVQN
+279 
-285 SDRMITQI
+285 MITQI

-370 DVIEDLFEEDSKSS
+370 DVIEDLFEEDARSS

-394 SSSSSSFFDRIRAM
+394 SSGFSSFIERMRAM
-408 REQRESGRS
+408 REGRESSGSSRDGGR
-417 SSESRSSS
+417 SS
-425 SRSGRSSSSAP
+425 SRSGRSSSSAS
-436 NPTSRVVAVADE
+436 NPTTRVVAVADE

-454 VSAAEEAMPMIAQ
+454 VSAAEEALPMITQ
-467 FVQEIDRDVDEIT
+467 LVQEIDRDVDEIT
-480 ELRVFDLVYADAFE
+480 ELRVFDLVHADAFE
-494 MSEILTNLFSDENG
+494 MSEILTNLFSGDNAQG
-508 QNSQTRSSPRFGRG
+508 SQSRSSPRFGRG
-522 DSSSSSSSRSSSSNE
+522 DSRSSSRSSGNE
-537 SSARSQSMNQVT
+537 GSARSQSMSQVT

>member
-1 MAFFEGTQR
+1 MITNKPIF
-10 DWSGAVE
+10 
-17 LGNEVAGHTLKEVG
+17 L
-31 FDNVLLELK
+31 
-40 GEILALQVGAGRSKR
+40 
-55 GDADWETQDRDSW
+55 
-68 KGSSGGSRS
+68 
-77 GRSSRSSSSSTFRPA
+77 
-92 RPEDSADA
+92 
-100 ASASADGGSENAADE
+100 
-115 SVIDGSASDILKQM
+115 
-129 MERRRQQVENNRHD
+129 
-143 NQTTNPLT
+143 TT
-151 ALLGLMIFSPWTLA
+151 LLGMVSLSPLPSG
-165 MAQQT
+165 MAQQAALPET
-170 EASENQNS
+170 PNTA
-178 GPSSDDSQ
+178 PSSDAVE
-186 GKGLRMNFRICTLE
+186 GEGLRMNFRNVPLE

-229 EPLDKNQAVALLIRF
+229 KPLDKNQAVALLDSILIEKGYTAVRVGNT
-244 LLKKATLLCGWVIP
+244 LKII
-258 SKLSPKA
+258 SKSNA
-265 MPALKNLPVQSGND
+265 STQNLPVQSGND
-279 PAVVQN
+279 PAAVQN

-370 DVIEDLFEEDSKSS
+370 DVIEDLFEEDARSS

-394 SSSSSSFFDRIRAM
+394 SSGFSSFIDRMRAM
-408 REQRESGRS
+408 REGRESGGSGRDGGRS
-417 SSESRSSS
+417 SSRVD
-425 SRSGRSSSSAP
+425 RSSSSAP
-436 NPTSRVVAVADE
+436 NPTTRVVAVADE

-454 VSAAEEAMPMIAQ
+454 VSAAEEALPMITQ
-467 FVQEIDRDVDEIT
+467 LVQEIDRDVDEIT
-480 ELRVFDLVYADAFE
+480 ELRVFDLVHADAFE
-494 MSEILTNLFSDENG
+494 MSEILTNLFSGDNA
-508 QNSQTRSSPRFGRG
+508 QDSQSRSSPRFGRG
-522 DSSSSSSSRSSSSNE
+522 DSRSSSRSTSNE
-537 SSARSQSMNQVT
+537 GSARSQSMSQVT

-573 MIQQLDSSNSRQQKV
+573 MIEQLDSSNSRQQKV